1 MKDFDAV
8 IVGAGLGGLS
18 SAAKLATSGL
28 RVRVLERHIRP
39 GGYATS
45 FYRDPYE
52 FDVSLH
58 ALSGIGTPGL
68 RGLLW
73 TVLADLGVTDEV
85 EFNLAG
91 HFYRSV
97 APGLD
102 FRMPSGREAALTA
115 LVDAFPEERRGLTRL
130 MHRFF
135 QVRDDAAGLQ
145 GRRPSV
151 VESLIKHPLLS
162 HAVASPLAVALYHEV
177 KDPRARLAAG
187 QIWSYFGLPPSRLSL
202 LMYSVGFTNYLTF
215 GTAYPRGK
223 SQALS
228 NAFVN
233 VIERAGGEISLGD
246 AARRILVRDGAVTGV
261 LTEHEEH
268 LRAPV
273 VVANVNP
280 VTAALDLI
288 GPDNLPER
296 FLRRLSI
303 ARPSVG
309 SFCVYLGLSADR
321 TDLGLEDYEVFF
333 NHTLDLDEQLPSRPG
348 LEPPG
353 SFLLSAYNVIDPEFS
368 PPGTSVVTLVAP
380 AVGSE
385 WARVSPAEYH
395 QLKTRFAE
403 HMINR
408 ASELYPALR
417 DHIDVLVTSTPI
429 TNTRYTGNID
439 GAIYGFACTPSE
451 NPAFRLERR
460 GPVAGLYFAGAWTQP
475 GGGYEPSINSGHLT
489 ALAIL
494 EDRGV
499 IGKGQAERESR
510 GAA

>member
-1 MKDFDAV
+1 MDFDAV

-39 GGYATS
+39 GGYATT

-58 ALSGIGTPGL
+58 ALSGIGTPDH
-68 RGLLW
+68 RGPLW
-73 TVLADLGVTDEV
+73 TILTDLGIAEDV
-85 EFNLAG
+85 EFHMAS

-102 FRMPSGREAALTA
+102 FRMPLGREAALAA
-115 LVDAFPEERRGLTRL
+115 LVDAFPEERQGLTRL
-130 MHRFF
+130 MRRYF
-135 QVRDDAAGLQ
+135 QVRDDAMGLG
-145 GRRPSV
+145 GRKPSV
-151 VESLIKHPLLS
+151 AESLLKHPLLS
-162 HAVASPLAVALYHEV
+162 HAVASPLAAALYREV

-187 QIWSYFGLPPSRLSL
+187 QVWSYFGLPPSRLSL

-215 GTAYPRGK
+215 GSAYPVGK
-223 SQALS
+223 SQAIS
-228 NAFVN
+228 NAFVTA
-233 VIERAGGEISLGD
+233 IERAGGEVSLGD
-246 AARRILVRDGAVTGV
+246 AARRILVHDGAIEGV
-261 LTEHEEH
+261 LTEHDEH

-280 VTAALDLI
+280 VTAAIDLI
-288 GPDNLPER
+288 GPDHLPER
-296 FLRRLSI
+296 FLQRLSI
-303 ARPSVG
+303 ARPSIS
-309 SFCVYLGLSADR
+309 SFCVYLGLSVDR
-321 TDLGLEDYEVFF
+321 ADLGLEDQVVFF
-333 NHTLDLDEQLPSRPG
+333 NGTMDLDEQLPSSPG
-348 LEPPG
+348 LEPPD
-353 SFLLSAYNVIDPEFS
+353 SFLLTAYNVIDPEFS
-368 PPGTSVVTLVAP
+368 PPGTSVVSLVAP

-385 WARVSPAEYH
+385 WARVSPPEYH
-395 QLKTRFAE
+395 QIKTRFAE
-403 HMINR
+403 HMIDR

-429 TNTRYTGNID
+429 TNARYTENID
-439 GAIYGFACTPSE
+439 GAIYGFASTPAE